1 MGLDGSL
8 RIASRDFSTF
18 FLVALVVLLP
28 LHVIYGWWFQ
38 DVLAV
43 RELHGA
49 IADFPPSRQVRGV
62 GQADVERAR
71 LLFWVL
77 ALVEIALLPVI
88 ARAYRRVIDLVEGG
102 EIPTVAGAWSGPR
115 DRTKPARAPMAMIV
129 GAVCLGVLVAV
140 VAEVALREAADLAP
154 NGAAFAA
161 HALAAAA
168 ARSMGIPFLLV
179 PLIAETGT
187 EAATE
192 EVPDLY

>member
-8 RIASRDFSTF
+8 RIAARDFSTF
-18 FLVALVVLLP
+18 FLVAFVLLLP

-49 IADFPPSRQVRGV
+49 IAEFPSSRQVRGV
-62 GQADVERAR
+62 GQADVESAR

-77 ALVEIALLPVI
+77 VLVEIALLPLI
-88 ARAYRRVIDLVEGG
+88 ARAYHRVIDLAEGG
-102 EIPTVAGAWSGPR
+102 EIPTVAGAWGGR
-115 DRTKPARAPMAMIV
+115 GDRPKTARAPIATIV
-129 GAVCLGVLVAV
+129 GAVGLGVVVAV
-140 VAEVALREAADLAP
+140 VAEVALRGVADLAP
-154 NGAAFAA
+154 SGAAFAT

-179 PLIAETGT
+179 PLVSATGPA
-187 EAATE
+187 AATE